1 MSAKLPTALAHWAYF
16 LDVDGT
22 LLELADRPEAVHVD
36 KVLLRLIC
44 RVHERSDG
52 ALALVSGRSLAD
64 LDRRLGQPKLPSAGQ
79 HGLEMRDSS
88 GHIHRRST
96 PNTKHKAIADKL
108 MGLVDKY
115 SGLLVEDKGET
126 VAVHYRLAP
135 RLGGYLHRLMRRMV
149 REDGEGLSLQVG
161 KRVVEIKPGGYDKG
175 TAILDFMAE
184 PPFRGRRPVFIGD
197 DLTDEPGFAVVNRLD
212 GVSVK
217 VGRGRSIARY
227 RLRNVAAV
235 REWLEALVAD
245 GAPAEEST
253 GESA

>member
-1 MSAKLPTALAHWAYF
+1 
-16 LDVDGT
+16 
-22 LLELADRPEAVHVD
+22 
-36 KVLLRLIC
+36 
-44 RVHERSDG
+44 
-52 ALALVSGRSLAD
+52 
-64 LDRRLGQPKLPSAGQ
+64 
-79 HGLEMRDSS
+79 
-88 GHIHRRST
+88 
-96 PNTKHKAIADKL
+96 

-149 REDGEGLSLQVG
+149 REDGEGLSLQAG

-245 GAPAEEST
+245 ETPAEESA